1 MLQYKGD
8 TATRLD
14 DAARC
19 LLAFAA
25 KETRTGEIKHK
36 VKKSAVALKQ
46 PAHQPAQSDH
56 SSRTESRLRQHHAVV
71 ERECKR
77 RSTTLKHRQR
87 HGKSCVYNTN
97 SEIALPYVSRSW
109 SSIMTSQRPH
119 PPLSKSASDTTTA
132 RTRVFHQF
140 AIQKNTN
147 NSPAQ

>member
-36 VKKSAVALKQ
+36 VKKSAVALKR
-46 PAHQPAQSDH
+46 PAHQPAQSAQSDH

-71 ERECKR
+71 KGMK
-77 RSTTLKHRQR
+77 TT
-87 HGKSCVYNTN
+87 
-97 SEIALPYVSRSW
+97 I
-109 SSIMTSQRPH
+109 
-119 PPLSKSASDTTTA
+119 
-132 RTRVFHQF
+132 HQ
-140 AIQKNTN
+140 
-147 NSPAQ
+147 P